1 MMKKTGVRSYQRDFK
16 MGALGSLPEPWLS
29 ELSELSDKL
38 SDCRT
43 LSDSCQR

>member
-1 MMKKTGVRSYQRDFK
+1 MLPSFLSRHYVCVAG
-16 MGALGSLPEPWLS
+16 PEPWLS